1 MTKEELVET
10 VNLIHAMWNKEP
22 TSDPDRLKTLY
33 RAWSRLLLDCPQD
46 GILTAAETLARHEQ
60 YLPPPGMIRAEWERR
75 QPDAAPTPA
84 QAWNQYV
91 ALRDAVNAGTFD
103 PTAANIH
110 PRLQK
115 TIAQVGYSLSTND
128 DRRHFTAT
136 YLTVG
141 DSR

>member
-22 TSDPDRLKTLY
+22 PTDPDRLKTLY
-33 RAWSRLLLDCPQD
+33 RAWSRLLLNCPQE
-46 GILTAAETLARHEQ
+46 GILTAAETLAHHEQ
-60 YLPPPGMIRAEWERR
+60 YLPPPGMIRAEYERT
-75 QPDAAPTPA
+75 QPGAAPTPA

-91 ALRDAVNAGTFD
+91 ALRDAVNTGTHN
-103 PTAANIH
+103 PTTTTIH

-115 TIAQVGYSLSTND
+115 TITQVGYSLSTND

-136 YLTVG
+136 YQTT
-141 DSR
+141 DNNK